1 MRLVQNNN
9 IYKFRAFE
17 LRSCDRHIV
26 YMANRFLSPR
36 LLHPQSLMIQTRTV
50 LSKNLTF
57 VQRDPLPDFRELG
70 CTRPRKMYMHGSRC
84 QVVTNAIVLRGKGL
98 PLSPHYMLAF
108 IRIPHPRVSVVV
120 STF

>member
-36 LLHPQSLMIQTRTV
+36 LLHRQSLMI
-50 LSKNLTF
+50 LTDED
-57 VQRDPLPDFRELG
+57 RILKKSNIRA
-70 CTRPRKMYMHGSRC
+70 TRPVARFSR
-84 QVVTNAIVLRGKGL
+84 
-98 PLSPHYMLAF
+98 
-108 IRIPHPRVSVVV
+108 IRVHASKKNVHAWQ
-120 STF
+120 